1 MSQEKQ
7 EMELNADEQA
17 WLEEYRRALE
27 EKYPGLIE
35 DLVIFRSEDASY
47 YLPDYALNTIVIL
60 KECNRQTRKEIHR
73 LGYRTAGL
81 SEAMPFIWVYT
92 QNEWEQRRC
101 DGMLPYMGDG
111 TPAWSNH
118 S

>member
-1 MSQEKQ
+1 
-7 EMELNADEQA
+7 MELNADEQA
-17 WLEEYRRALE
+17 WLDEYRRALQE
-27 EKYPGLIE
+27 NYPGLVE
-35 DLVIFRSEDASY
+35 DMVIFRSEDASY
-47 YLPDYALNTIVIL
+47 YLPDYALNTVVVL
-60 KECNRQTRKEIHR
+60 KKGDRQTIKEIHR

-81 SEAMPFIWVYT
+81 SDAMPFIWVYT
-92 QNEWEQRRC
+92 ENEWKQRRG